1 MIASLFWILAQ
12 ISISFTFHFLTHLFQ
27 SNSLYLK
34 PPYYLLLKFSLF
46 IQLLFWILFIFSSFF
61 LHFPFIQFSLF
72 QNYFISLFSLSF
84 LLSIVHWEFFFNW
97 IVVNFYFELW
107 NFKCD
112 VFSFLFSFNC
122 CLGDF
127 IFAFVFLSW
136 MPACSLKLS
145 KFLGFGK
152 AAVHVHAFWIAK
164 CNMTKMNF
172 IFPTMVLFMFF
183 HCSILM
189 GNQVNIVEEESIL
202 LMQWTNSM
210 IWFLCKNIQ

>member
-1 MIASLFWILAQ
+1 MIAGLCSFWYVLNFG
-12 ISISFTFHFLTHLFQ
+12 SIFDFFHFSVPH
-27 SNSLYLK
+27 S
-34 PPYYLLLKFSLF
+34 F
-46 IQLLFWILFIFSSFF
+46 ISVWFFVFETSLLFTSQIIFVNSILFLDFVLNLFIFSSFF
-61 LHFPFIQFSLF
+61 HQFSLF

-84 LLSIVHWEFFFNW
+84 LLSIIHWENVFQLNCCQFLFWIMKLQMWCVLFFFL
-97 IVVNFYFELW
+97 FF
-107 NFKCD
+107 F
-112 VFSFLFSFNC
+112 FSFNC

-172 IFPTMVLFMFF
+172 VFQQWCWWCSSTVLY
-183 HCSILM
+183 
-189 GNQVNIVEEESIL
+189 
-202 LMQWTNSM
+202 W
-210 IWFLCKNIQ
+210 